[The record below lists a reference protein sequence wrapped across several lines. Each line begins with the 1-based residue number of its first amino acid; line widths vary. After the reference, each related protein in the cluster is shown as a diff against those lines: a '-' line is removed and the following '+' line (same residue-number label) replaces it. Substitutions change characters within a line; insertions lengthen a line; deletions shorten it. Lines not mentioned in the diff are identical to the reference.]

1 MEGLMARDTSME
13 ERTDESLLDVAK
25 RRFKLAQETE
35 EKQRER
41 EKDDLRFQIPEE
53 QWDEGARRQRQGD
66 SIDGVPTPARPILS
80 ISKIDQPIQLVLN
93 QERAARLG
101 ISISPLSPDAGVE
114 EATIIEGLY
123 RRIERDSQAEIA
135 RSWAFDR
142 AVKSGRGAYRVNTE
156 YDEASENPLDQVI
169 TIERLLHQDAV
180 YFDPAA
186 AKADFSDAEWVFITS
201 WMPLETFKREFPNAK
216 HIVENDLDFEDT
228 VREAP
233 EWVRGDAENA
243 SILVAEQFY
252 KVHKKEEVGP
262 KGRTRPRDVVTVKWM
277 KMTGFE
283 ILEEADWNGKYLP
296 IVMVCGR
303 ELQPFDGERR
313 WTGVIGPAKDAQ
325 RLYNYAASQAVELAA
340 LEPKAPYVGV
350 EGQFEGHESEWQQ
363 ANVRNFP
370 YLEYKDIPLKGGS
383 AAPPPQRA
391 QVDVGRLG
399 PSMQLLMQ
407 ADQFIQ
413 TTTSTYDPSLGRENP
428 REKSGRAI
436 LALQQQSDTGNSHY
450 LQNLAVISMAYEARI
465 VLDLIPKI
473 YDRPGRIARTL
484 DEEGEGETVMLNQP
498 FYTDPESERPVPL
511 GPGQAPPMPPPP
523 PPGPGGPPMMAGGG
537 PPAMMGA
544 PPAPGGLEGGPLTGS
559 PGGQPAPQL
568 EGGPPMAPGMPG
580 ELGPAAPPMPPQPP
594 KVKHYDLRKGIY
606 SVAIS
611 VGKKR
616 QTALQESAEEI
627 GQILQAQPQLM
638 PILGDIYFQNRD
650 FPQSKLISER
660 MKKLREMQF
669 PGLDED
675 GDGQPT
681 PEQMRAQLQQLTQQ
695 LEMMGAEL
703 QGAMKA
709 LETEQ
714 AKQQATLQK
723 AEMDNQ
729 TKLKIAELE
738 SQTKLALE
746 QVSGALQQVL
756 MKLEHDAEQKDFD
769 REQEE
774 LDRSQKDEHL
784 AAEQE
789 HDREMAELE
798 PMMDKRYAPEPAPR
812 SDGGSE

>member
-1 MEGLMARDTSME
+1 MAE
-13 ERTDESLLDVAK
+13 EELLDKAK

-35 EKQRER
+35 EQQRER

-93 QERAARLG
+93 QERSAQLG
-101 ISISPLSPDAGVE
+101 IKISPLSPSAGVE

-123 RRIERDSQAEIA
+123 RRIERDSQAEVA

-142 AVKSGRGAYRVNTE
+142 AVKCGRGAYRVNTQ
-156 YDEASENPLDQVI
+156 YDDTNEEFPNDQVI

-186 AKADFSDAEWVFITS
+186 MKADFSDGEWAFLTT
-201 WMPLETFKREFPNAK
+201 WMPKETFKREFPNAE
-216 HIVENDLDFEDT
+216 VNAQDDLAFEDL
-228 VREAP
+228 VSESP
-233 EWVRGDAENA
+233 EWVRGDSEDA
-243 SILVAEQFY
+243 SFLVAEYFY
-252 KVHKKEEVGP
+252 KVHEKQDVGP
-262 KGRTRPRDVVTVKWM
+262 EGQTRAKDSVKVKWA
-277 KMTGFE
+277 KLTGFE
-283 ILEEADWNGKYLP
+283 VLEEGEWNGKYIPLVP
-296 IVMVCGR
+296 VFGR
-303 ELQPFDGERR
+303 ELQPHDGERR

-363 ANVRNFP
+363 ANIRNFP
-370 YLEYKDIPLKGGS
+370 YLEYKPTTIAGAP
-383 AAPPPQRA
+383 APPPQRA

-399 PSMQLLMQ
+399 PSMQLLQQ

-413 TTTSTYDPSLGRENP
+413 ITTATYDPSLGRENP

-436 LALQQQSDTGNSHY
+436 MALQQQADAGTSHY
-450 LQNLAVISMAYEARI
+450 LQNLALISMMYEAKV

-484 DEEGEGETVMLNQP
+484 DEEGESEPVMLNQP
-498 FYTDPESERPVPL
+498 FYSEPETKRPIPL
-511 GPGQAPPMPPPP
+511 GPGEAPPPP
-523 PPGPGGPPMMAGGG
+523 PPGPGGPPMMAPGG
-537 PPAMMGA
+537 PPPMMGGPGPGLGG
-544 PPAPGGLEGGPLTGS
+544 PPPMGPPGAPGPPT
-559 PGGQPAPQL
+559 
-568 EGGPPMAPGMPG
+568 EGGPPMGGPVPPGGQAPQMP
-580 ELGPAAPPMPPQPP
+580 EA
-594 KVKHYDLRKGIY
+594 
-606 SVAIS
+606 S
-611 VGKKR
+611 
-616 QTALQESAEEI
+616 EEI

-638 PILGDIYFQNRD
+638 PLIGPVYFKNRD
-650 FPQSKLISER
+650 FPGAPEIADIL
-660 MKKLREMQF
+660 KKVQEQQF
-669 PGLDED
+669 PFLAGGEE
-675 GDGQPT
+675 DGQPS
-681 PEQMRAQLQQLTQQ
+681 PEQMQSQLQQLTQQ
-695 LEMMGAEL
+695 LEMMGAQL

-729 TKLKIAELE
+729 TKLKIAEME
-738 SQTKLALE
+738 SQTKLLMEQLGGKLE
-746 QVSGALQQVL
+746 EIS
-756 MKLEHDAEQKDFD
+756 MKLG
-769 REQEE
+769 
-774 LDRSQKDEHL
+774 
-784 AAEQE
+784 

-798 PMMDKRYAPEPAPR
+798 PMMDLRYAPPTPEPQEKE
-812 SDGGSE
+812 SE